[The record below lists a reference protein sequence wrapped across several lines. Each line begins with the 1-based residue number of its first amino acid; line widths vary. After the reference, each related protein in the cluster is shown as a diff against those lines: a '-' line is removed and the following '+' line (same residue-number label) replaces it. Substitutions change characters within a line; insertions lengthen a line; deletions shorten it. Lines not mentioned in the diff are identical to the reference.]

1 MGTDKISKKELRWA
15 IMTAALV
22 IIILLILL
30 SIYGAFLGSQRAQ
43 NFFNSP
49 PLSVYWL
56 ALTALLIAAF
66 TAFPRLIRLPGL
78 LLIHAGCVLVLAG
91 AIWGSPA
98 AYKIRTHFLKTDK
111 IRSGEMTIVE
121 DQTENRITLE
131 NTGLIKELPVSV
143 RLKDFRVEYY
153 KSEYLLLQTPSDRYK
168 FPVEIGTA
176 FPLDP
181 NSGSITIVKVFKNFK
196 ITIKDDTRTAVDDP
210 EPGYNPAL
218 EVLLEKPDG
227 TTATKYVFERFPG
240 HSHSQDNLLL
250 IYQKIIRDYISDLE
264 VIKDGKV
271 VAEKS
276 IEVNH
281 PLYFGGYHFY
291 QSSYDDDAHK
301 YTVLSV
307 VSNTGMNL
315 VYAGFLMLVIGVFW
329 HFWLR
334 HIFTKRKTKSE

>member
-1 MGTDKISKKELRWA
+1 MGTNKTSKKELRWA
-15 IMTAALV
+15 IMAAALV
-22 IIILLILL
+22 LIILLILL
-30 SIYGAFLGSQRAQ
+30 SIYGAFLGSRRAQ

-78 LLIHAGCVLVLAG
+78 LLIHAGCILVLAG

-98 AYKIRTHFLKTDK
+98 AYKIRMHLLKIDK

-121 DQTENRITLE
+121 GETENRVTLE
-131 NTGLIKELPVSV
+131 DTGLTRQLPFSV

-153 KSEYLLLQTPSDRYK
+153 KSEYLLIQTPGDRYK
-168 FPVEIGTA
+168 FPVEIGTT

-181 NSGSITIVKVFKNFK
+181 NSGSITITRIFKNFK
-196 ITIKDDTRTAVDDP
+196 ITIEGDTRTAVDDP

-218 EVLLEKPDG
+218 EVRFEKPDG
-227 TTATKYVFERFPG
+227 TTTTKYVFERFPG
-240 HSHSQDNLLL
+240 HSHPEDKFLL
-250 IYQKIIRDYISDLE
+250 IYQKTIRDYISDLE

-271 VAEKS
+271 VAQKS

-291 QSSYDDDAHK
+291 QSSYDADAHK

-307 VSNTGMNL
+307 VSNTGLNL

-334 HIFTKRKTKSE
+334 HIFTKRKSKSE

>member
-1 MGTDKISKKELRWA
+1 MGTDKASKKELRWA
-15 IMTAALV
+15 IMAAALV
-22 IIILLILL
+22 LIILLILL
-30 SIYGAFLGSQRAQ
+30 SIYGAFLGSRRAQ

-78 LLIHAGCVLVLAG
+78 LLIHAGCILVLAG

-98 AYKIRTHFLKTDK
+98 AYEIRMHLLEIDK

-121 DQTENRITLE
+121 GETENRVTLE
-131 NTGLIKELPVSV
+131 DTGLTRQLPFSV

-153 KSEYLLLQTPSDRYK
+153 KSEYLLIQTPGDRYK
-168 FPVEIGTA
+168 FPVEIGTT
-176 FPLDP
+176 FSLDP
-181 NSGSITIVKVFKNFK
+181 NSGSITITRIFKNFK
-196 ITIKDDTRTAVDDP
+196 ITIEGDTRTAVDDP

-240 HSHSQDNLLL
+240 HSHSEDKFLL
-250 IYQKIIRDYISDLE
+250 IYQKTIRDYISDLE

-291 QSSYDDDAHK
+291 QSSYDADAHK

-315 VYAGFLMLVIGVFW
+315 VYAGFAMLCIGAFW

-334 HIFTKRKTKSE
+334 HILTKRKSKSE